1 MKNVARRSE
10 KALPKGRNKKP
21 PRSEGVEQKV
31 ASPTSPGTQAVTGTQ
46 AVNSPVSWGDMR
58 LRLVVG
64 GAVLATGVWAYY
76 PTLVEMVTAWEREP
90 DYSHGFLVL
99 PMALLFLWLKRGSF
113 PGFGA
118 SSWISGVLLL
128 LASVGVRLFAGAFFY
143 EAIDGWSMVL
153 WLAGCVGI
161 LFGSAV
167 LRWSGPSIAFLIF
180 MVPLPFRV
188 EGMLSLPLQ
197 GVATKLSCWGLQL
210 LGQPAIAEGNTIL
223 LGDHHL
229 EIAQACSGLRLF
241 VSILA
246 LAFVYLMLVRRTWW
260 EKLLLL
266 ASVIPIAILAN
277 STRIIAT
284 GLLYEFASTETAKH
298 FSHDFAGWA
307 MIPLAALLF
316 WIVLWYL
323 GKLFREQEQFDVG
336 SLIRRS
342 ENRPPATA

>member
-1 MKNVARRSE
+1 MKNVVNRSE
-10 KALPKGRNKKP
+10 KPAPKGRKKNPQRQDGAAGRPVASAMEPDSQPVKKP
-21 PRSEGVEQKV
+21 ESRHEIL
-31 ASPTSPGTQAVTGTQ
+31 
-46 AVNSPVSWGDMR
+46 
-58 LRLVVG
+58 LRLAVG
-64 GAVLATGVWAYY
+64 GVVLGAGAWAYY
-76 PTLVEMVTAWEREP
+76 PTLVEMVTAWRKEP

-99 PMALLFLWLKRGSF
+99 PMALLFLWLKRASF

-118 SSWISGVLLL
+118 SSWLAGGLLV
-128 LASVGVRLFAGAFFY
+128 LASLGVRLFAGAFYY
-143 EAIDGWSMVL
+143 EAVDGWSMVL
-153 WLAGCVGI
+153 WLAGCVAL
-161 LFGSAV
+161 LFGTGM

-180 MVPLPFRV
+180 MVPLPFRM

-197 GVATKLSCWGLQL
+197 RIATKLSCWGLQI

-223 LGDHHL
+223 VGDNHL

-246 LAFVYLMLVRRTWW
+246 LAFVYLMLVRRAWW

-266 ASVIPIAILAN
+266 ASVIPIAIIAN

-284 GLLYEFASTETAKH
+284 GLLYEFASSEAAKH
-298 FSHDFAGWA
+298 FSHDFSGWA

-323 GKLFREQEQFDVG
+323 GKLFREQE
-336 SLIRRS
+336 
-342 ENRPPATA
+342 RPNF

>member
-1 MKNVARRSE
+1 MKNVVNRSE
-10 KALPKGRNKKP
+10 KPSPRGRKNKPQRQDGAAGRPVASAMVPDSQAVKKP
-21 PRSEGVEQKV
+21 ESRNDILPRL
-31 ASPTSPGTQAVTGTQ
+31 A
-46 AVNSPVSWGDMR
+46 
-58 LRLVVG
+58 VG
-64 GAVLATGVWAYY
+64 GVVLIAGAWAYY

-99 PMALLFLWLKRGSF
+99 PMALLFLWLKRASF

-118 SSWISGVLLL
+118 SSWLIGGLLV
-128 LASVGVRLFAGAFFY
+128 LASLGVRLFAGAFFY

-153 WLAGCVGI
+153 WLAGCVAL
-161 LFGSAV
+161 LFGTGV

-180 MVPLPFRV
+180 MVPLPFRL

-197 GVATKLSCWGLQL
+197 RIATKLSCWGLQI

-223 LGDHHL
+223 VGDNHL

-246 LAFVYLMLVRRTWW
+246 LAFVYLMLVRRAWW

-266 ASVIPIAILAN
+266 ASVIPIAIIAN

-284 GLLYEFASTETAKH
+284 GLLYEFASSDATKH
-298 FSHDFAGWA
+298 FSHDFSGWA
-307 MIPLAALLF
+307 MIPLAAVLF

-323 GKLFREQEQFDVG
+323 GKLFREQEQLDIG
-336 SLIRRS
+336 NLIRRT
-342 ENRPPATA
+342 EN